1 MFTPEM
7 LAAAQKMMDNMTPEQ
22 MSQIAGMASKM
33 NPDMLKSLNGGNGG
47 MPMPTASQFEEAKE
61 KMKGMTSED
70 MKSMFSAA
78 SNKLAGQNMYMI
90 NGATQLK
97 NEGNAKV
104 RAGEYE
110 AGIEI
115 FQRALTNLESCPA
128 PDESVEGL
136 IQSIKLNMALCF
148 LKLKEYEKCID
159 TCDSIIVKDGR
170 SVKGL
175 YRRGLAKRELGKI
188 VEAAIDLKLSML
200 HAEQKDEII
209 NEEYGKTLKLVLDPE
224 ELARIDA
231 TSITQEAATEEPVA
245 SNLAKAKEIIEANPD
260 VVDRMGDVISQLDDT
275 QLDGLLTMSAAAGNG
290 MEGVVPDLGEMK
302 KILKNKDFMKSMSE
316 MMKNMDP
323 SSLQGLMTG
332 GPNRSTSSSLSPP
345 DMSNIMKDPAMLKS
359 MESMIDSIPDQV
371 LEEMVGGTNG
381 ESPTLPAFLTGSR
394 MKWLVRRIMGL
405 IRLWIF
411 VQRFIAVCWTR
422 TGKIAIAVLV
432 VCIGVYCQYGDILVS
447 GKPKE
452 HEKQKQVNN
461 A

>member
-33 NPDMLKSLNGGNGG
+33 SPDMLKSLNGGNGG

-78 SNKLAGQNMYMI
+78 SNKLAGQNMYML

-110 AGIEI
+110 TGIEI

-148 LKLKEYEKCID
+148 LKLKEFEKCID
-159 TCDSIIVKDGR
+159 TCDSILVKDSR

-188 VEAAIDLKLSML
+188 VEAAMDLKLSML

-209 NEEYGKTLKLVLDPE
+209 NEEFGKTLKLVLDPE

-231 TSITQEAATEEPVA
+231 TNITQGTANEGAVA
-245 SNLAKAKEIIEANPD
+245 SNLTKAKEIIEANPD

-275 QLDGLLTMSAAAGNG
+275 QLDGLLTMSAAGNG

-323 SSLQGLMTG
+323 SSLQGLMAG
-332 GPNRSTSSSLSPP
+332 GANRSASSSSPSP
-345 DMSNIMKDPAMLKS
+345 DMSNVMKDPAMLKS
-359 MESMIDSIPDQV
+359 MESMIDSIPDQM
-371 LEEMVGGTNG
+371 LEEMVGGSNQ
-381 ESPTLPAFLTGSR
+381 ESSFPAFLTGSR
-394 MKWLVRRIMGL
+394 MKWLVKRIMGL

-411 VQRFIAVCWTR
+411 IQRFIAILWTR
-422 TGKIAIAVLV
+422 TGKIVIAVLV
-432 VCIGVYCQYGDILVS
+432 VCIGVYLQFGDLLVS
-447 GKPKE
+447 GNPNE
-452 HEKQKQVNN
+452 HDKQKQVNN
-461 A
+461 G